1 MIKQIWWFLIILII
15 GGAAMGLSRLL
26 PQRKMTDLEYIYI
39 EDAESLPSYAAD
51 DEGLLRD
58 LEDGPVLIIS
68 RGEKSTGGYHIELI
82 ASELEDDHLEIEV
95 TTSDP
100 KPGSFSI
107 MVITHPYVHVK
118 TEGAMTYSV
127 TVNGSVAV
135 ERQSLL

>member
-51 DEGLLRD
+51 DEELLRD

-68 RGEKSTGGYHIELI
+68 RGEIGR
-82 ASELEDDHLEIEV
+82 A
-95 TTSDP
+95 
-100 KPGSFSI
+100 
-107 MVITHPYVHVK
+107 HV
-118 TEGAMTYSV
+118 
-127 TVNGSVAV
+127 
-135 ERQSLL
+135 